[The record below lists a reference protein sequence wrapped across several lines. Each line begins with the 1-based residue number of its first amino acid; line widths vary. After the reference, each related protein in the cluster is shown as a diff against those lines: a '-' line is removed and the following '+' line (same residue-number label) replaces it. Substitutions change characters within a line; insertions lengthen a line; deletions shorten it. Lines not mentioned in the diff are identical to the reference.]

1 MGSSTQWNKL
11 NQKAMTAIEE
21 LHKNKKKYVFL
32 SNAPRPIENVKNFL
46 LKHEYRKK
54 NFYKIFLLQERQ
66 HFNL

>member
-1 MGSSTQWNKL
+1 
-11 NQKAMTAIEE
+11 MTAIEE

-46 LKHEYRKK
+46 LKWCRKK
-54 NFYKIFLLQERQ
+54 YLQNIFLQERQ